1 MTHRDDHRPTTTN
14 PYAAPTAAPLQPR
27 GAPTPPP
34 APTPA
39 PARRRGPGW
48 TGTVVVAVTAGLLS
62 GGLTAGL
69 GAFGQP
75 SDAATSGTSA
85 STTSAQ
91 TAAPASFDEPVTW
104 GTVADRVSPSVV
116 TITVEGQRGG
126 GEGTGVVLDTG
137 GHVVTNAHVA
147 TAGGPGAQITVTLA
161 DGRLYEATVTG
172 TDPSTDLAVLELVD
186 APDDLEAASF
196 GDSSAVAVGQPVMA
210 LGNPLG
216 LSDTVTTGIISAL
229 DRPVVTPGSQGD
241 PAVVTNALQ
250 TDASINPGNS
260 GGALVDAAGR
270 VIGINSSIAAPSAG
284 GGTAGSVGLGFAIPA
299 NEAQRIATELVEDG
313 RATHAQLGVTPAAA
327 PRAATSEG
335 TTRQSAVIAE
345 VVAGS
350 PADDAGL
357 EVGDQVVAV
366 DGVPTPAPD
375 SLVALV
381 RSHAPGDEVDLT
393 VVRDGATEELT
404 ATLQQ
409 ARR

>member
-1 MTHRDDHRPTTTN
+1 MTHHDDHRPTATN
-14 PYAAPTAAPLQPR
+14 PQPS
-27 GAPTPPP
+27 PV
-34 APTPA
+34 
-39 PARRRGPGW
+39 RRRGPGW
-48 TGTVVVAVTAGLLS
+48 TGTLVAAVTAGLLS
-62 GGLTAGL
+62 GGLAAGV

-75 SDAATSGTSA
+75 TDAATAAAPTSSA
-85 STTSAQ
+85 STAQ
-91 TAAPASFDEPVTW
+91 AVAPASFDEAVSW
-104 GTVADRVSPSVV
+104 GTVADQVSPSVV

-126 GEGTGVVLDTG
+126 GEGTGIVLDTD
-137 GHVVTNAHVA
+137 GHVVTNDHVA
-147 TAGGPGAQITVTLA
+147 TAGGPGASITVTLN
-161 DGRLYEATVTG
+161 DGRQHDATITG
-172 TDPSTDLAVLELVD
+172 TDPSTDLAVLELLD
-186 APDDLEAASF
+186 PPDDLEAASF

-260 GGALVDAAGR
+260 GGALVDATGR

-284 GGTAGSVGLGFAIPA
+284 SGTAGSVGLGFAIPA
-299 NEAQRIATELVEDG
+299 NEAQRIATELVDDG
-313 RATHAQLGVTPAAA
+313 RATHAQLGVTPATQPEAS
-327 PRAATSEG
+327 TSEG
-335 TTRQSAVIAE
+335 TTRQAAVIAE
-345 VVAGS
+345 VVPGS

-357 EVGDQVVAV
+357 EVGDHVITV
-366 DGVPTPAPD
+366 DGIPTPSPD

-381 RSHAPGDEVDLT
+381 RSHAPGDEVTLS
-393 VVRDGATEELT
+393 VVRDGATETLT